1 MNQERVI
8 YCLFA
13 FDSRVSSKPFWTKPL
28 FGFGE
33 PNLVH
38 CLSKTQKEKKI
49 AYSDS
54 LFLFLN
60 VDYFVHGQGNAW
72 VIKK

>member
-8 YCLFA
+8 YYLFA
-13 FDSRVSSKPFWTKPL
+13 FECPVSSKPFWTKPL

-38 CLSKTQKEKKI
+38 SLSKRQTEKKI

-60 VDYFVHGQGNAW
+60 VDYFGHGQGNAW